1 MSPLEAV
8 PDALAAAKSKR
19 IVRWTMT
26 GRFWMLRALGVA
38 IAIVATTHQ
47 PVPGAQNTTAGTS
60 PVAMTLDVDASD
72 APMKILHATM
82 SIRAAS
88 GPMSLFYPKWI
99 PGEHMASGPI
109 ANLTGLH
116 IFADNREL
124 DWRRDLVEMNAFA
137 ITVPAGAK
145 TLTAKYDYAVATSG
159 GAFGTLPSANAKIA
173 VINWYT
179 VGLYPMG
186 ENPSSITVTAT
197 LKTPGGWKHGGSLD
211 VASEDG
217 NMVHYAPTTLEMLND
232 HPVLLG
238 EHFRSITLWPAN
250 SPVGEHVID
259 VVADSEWALQFPQ
272 SRIDIYKRIVLEER
286 AVFGGVGHYRKYH
299 WLLTLSDN
307 LGSFGVEHHECAD
320 DRVAEN
326 TFVDDDA
333 AKRSSLLL
341 PHEFF
346 HSWNGKARRPIGL
359 VTGGYEKPMKDDLL
373 WVYEGLT
380 NYYGELLAARAGL
393 ISPGEW
399 FDEIAA
405 DAMNVSAP
413 GRSWRP
419 LQDAADSSPFLYTA
433 GGGWL
438 GWRRQ
443 SPDGDPSFYDEGTL
457 IWLEADVTIRKLTN
471 GRKSLDDFC
480 AMFHGLNDNGK
491 VWVKAYDADD
501 VYRTLNTVAAY
512 DWKAF
517 FEKRLQSKSIEIPLG
532 GVEAGGFRFVY
543 NENPNIFTDP
553 WALNGSLNAYGSLGI
568 HVGADGTVDDGWP
581 GWPAYAAGI
590 SNGMKIIAVNGRRFS
605 VDEFKR
611 TIAGSKDAQTPMELI
626 ADNASYFK
634 VVRIDYH
641 GGLRYPHLE
650 RIAGTTDVLTTIAT
664 RRVQ

>member
-1 MSPLEAV
+1 MMIGRFISVQL
-8 PDALAAAKSKR
+8 LAAALGILAASP
-19 IVRWTMT
+19 
-26 GRFWMLRALGVA
+26 LRPAAAAQKAKGVA
-38 IAIVATTHQ
+38 PSIAMA
-47 PVPGAQNTTAGTS
+47 
-60 PVAMTLDVDASD
+60 LDVDATD
-72 APMKILHATM
+72 APMKILHAAM
-82 SIRAAS
+82 SMPAVP

-116 IFADNREL
+116 IFADGTEIG
-124 DWRRDLVEMNAFA
+124 WRRDLVEMNAFA

-145 TLTAKYDYAVATSG
+145 ILTAKYDYVVPTSG
-159 GAFGTLPSANAKIA
+159 GAFGTLPSTNAKIA

-179 VGLYPMG
+179 VGLYPKG
-186 ENPSSITVTAT
+186 KDPAAITVAAA
-197 LKTPGGWKHGGSLD
+197 LKAPAGWKHGGSLD
-211 VASEDG
+211 IASVDG
-217 NMVHYAPTTLEMLND
+217 STIHYAPTTLEMLND

-238 EHFRSITLWPAN
+238 EYFRSIPLWPAN

-307 LGSFGVEHHECAD
+307 LGEFGVEHHECAD

-346 HSWNGKARRPIGL
+346 HSWNGKTRRPSGL
-359 VTGGYEKPMKDDLL
+359 VNGGYENPMKDDLL

-393 ISPGEW
+393 ISPAEW

-413 GRSWRP
+413 GRTWRP
-419 LQDAADSSPFLYTA
+419 LQDTADSAPFLYVA
-433 GGGWL
+433 GGGWH

-443 SPDGDPSFYDEGTL
+443 TPGGSPSFYDEGTL
-457 IWLEADVTIRKLTN
+457 IWLEADVTIRRLTN
-471 GRKSLDDFC
+471 GGKTLDDFC
-480 AMFHGLNDNGK
+480 ALFYGQNDNGK
-491 VWVKAYDADD
+491 VYVKPYEADEI
-501 VYRTLNTVAAY
+501 YRTLNIIAPY
-512 DWKAF
+512 DWKSF
-517 FEKRLQSKSIEIPLG
+517 FEKRLQSKVADIPLG
-532 GVEAGGFRFVY
+532 GVEGGGFKFVY
-543 NENPNIFTDP
+543 NEKANIFTDP
-553 WALNGSLNAYGSLGI
+553 WALDGGLSAYGSLGI
-568 HVGADGTVDDGWP
+568 HVGSDGTVDDAWQGM
-581 GWPAYAAGI
+581 PAYEAGI
-590 SNGMKIIAVNGRRFS
+590 SSGLKIAAVNGRRFS
-605 VDEFKR
+605 IDELKR
-611 TIAGSKDAQTPMELI
+611 ALTASKDATTPLEFI
-626 ADNASYFK
+626 VENASYFK
-634 VVRIDYH
+634 VVHIDYH

-650 RIAGTTDVLTTIAT
+650 PMSGAADVLTAIAA
-664 RRVQ
+664 RRVP